1 VASSFIPLRTAA
13 GGEVDGP
20 FRQENRMTSRD
31 RVFRALEFRHP
42 DRPPR
47 DLWTWPWH
55 PLFEKDALD
64 SLYRQFPMD
73 FTWAGVGLA
82 AGDRRRGQEGRTGT
96 HVDDWGCVWHM
107 AEDGV
112 AGEVKGCPLADW
124 SALATY
130 RPPWET
136 LRRTDWAAAEPA
148 CRRNLAGEC
157 KFMMGG
163 SSVRPFERI
172 QFLRGS
178 ENVFLDLGSGDGNFR
193 RLLAMI
199 HEFFLAELEY
209 WCRTPA
215 DAVTFMDDWGSQKS
229 LLISPA
235 MWREV
240 FKPLY
245 REYCGMIRSAGKK
258 VFFHSDGYIQDIY
271 EDLVEIGVDAVNS
284 QLFCMD
290 IEEISRRWKG
300 RITFWGELDRQ
311 QILPFGTV
319 RDVRAAVGRV
329 RRALED
335 PAGGVIAHCTWSKGD
350 PLANIQAVYQAW
362 DEPVENLP

>member
-1 VASSFIPLRTAA
+1 
-13 GGEVDGP
+13 
-20 FRQENRMTSRD
+20 MTSRE
-31 RVFRALEFRHP
+31 RVYRALEFRRP

-55 PLFEKDALD
+55 GTHEKDRLD
-64 SLYRQFPMD
+64 ELTRRFPMD
-73 FTWAGVGLA
+73 FTGAGVSLA
-82 AGDRRRGQEGRTGT
+82 AGTRRRGTEARRGSY
-96 HVDDWGCVWHM
+96 VDDWGCVWHVG
-107 AEDGV
+107 EDGA
-112 AGEVKGCPLADW
+112 AGEVKGPPLADW
-124 SALATY
+124 SALAGY
-130 RPPWET
+130 RLPWEIIGQA
-136 LRRTDWAAAEPA
+136 DWDAAGPHGEK
-148 CRRNLAGEC
+148 NLAGEC
-157 KFMMGG
+157 KFMLGG

-178 ENVFLDLGSGDGNFR
+178 ENTFLDLGCGDGNFR
-193 RLLAMI
+193 KLLARL
-199 HEFFLAELEY
+199 HEFFLAELEH

-215 DAVTFMDDWGSQKS
+215 DAVTFMDDWGSQTA

-235 MWREV
+235 MWRDV

-245 REYCGMIRSAGKK
+245 REYCAMIRGAGKK
-258 VFFHSDGYIQDIY
+258 VFFHSDGYIQEIY

-290 IEEISRRWKG
+290 IEAIARRWKG

-311 QILPFGTV
+311 RILPFGTV

-335 PAGGVIAHCTWSKGD
+335 ASGGVIAHFTWGKGD
-350 PLANIQAVYQAW
+350 PFENALAVYRAW
-362 DEPVENLP
+362 DEPLDALP